1 MIRLGTRGSLLARTQ
16 AGMIADAVAA
26 ATGDMV
32 ELVVIRT
39 EGDDVTVP
47 LHAPS
52 RPGAFVSALRDAL
65 LDDRVDV
72 VVHSFKDLPSEPAEG
87 LVVAAIPTRAIP
99 FDVMVSRHG
108 ELADLPN
115 GATVGTSS
123 PRRTAALRRA
133 RPDLQIVAIRGNI
146 DTRLRKAHTGEV
158 DAVVLA
164 AAGLER
170 VGRLTE
176 ASELLDPGV
185 LVPAPAQGALAVECR
200 SDGPL
205 AAILSALD
213 DRPTRLAVT
222 AERAVLRGI
231 VATCTTAIGAYAAWI
246 DDETLLLIADL
257 TGHRGIDHAAVARSA
272 PVATIEAAERLGRA
286 VAAGLLAPTDEG
298 LAASRPTA
306 AAEPL
311 GPTVVAGL
319 LAPVGEGVAVRS
331 RPTEAPARS
340 IAALPADHPLATG
353 LTVDSTVIRAYR
365 GTRSPRRPIW
375 LMRQAGRSL
384 PEYRAV
390 REGTGMLEACLTP
403 DLAAEITC
411 QPVRRHGVDA
421 GIFFSDI
428 VVPLKLAGVGV
439 DIVPGVGPVMDAPVR
454 TASDVAALREL
465 DPEALAP
472 ISQAVRLC
480 VAELQ
485 QTPLIGF
492 CGAPFTI
499 ASYLVEGRP
508 SRDYRHTLA
517 MMAADP
523 ASWHALL
530 GWVARTTGSFLRAQ
544 VLAGASAVQVF
555 DSWIG
560 ALTPAQYREF
570 ALPHSAAVLAAV
582 ADTGVPR
589 VHFGT
594 RSRPHLVAMREAGA
608 DVMGVDAQTSLAE
621 ANQLLGG
628 TTPLQGNIDPAL
640 LTTDWETLEA
650 HTRHVLADGQGAPAH
665 VVNLGHGVPPT
676 TDPDVLTRLV
686 ALVHSVPDKE
696 SPDA

>member
-16 AGMIADAVAA
+16 AGMIADAVTA
-26 ATGDMV
+26 ATGEAV

-65 LDDRVDV
+65 LDDQVDV
-72 VVHSFKDLPSEPAEG
+72 VVHSFKDLPSEPADG
-87 LVVAAIPTRAIP
+87 LVVAAIPARAIP

-108 ELADLPN
+108 GLADLPE

-123 PRRTAALRRA
+123 PRRAAALHRA
-133 RPDLQIVAIRGNI
+133 RPDLQIVPIRGNI

-158 DAVVLA
+158 DAVALA

-176 ASELLDPGV
+176 ASEVLDPGL

-200 SDGPL
+200 TQGRL

-213 DRPTRLAVT
+213 DGPTRLAVT

-231 VATCTTAIGAYAAWI
+231 EATCATAIGAYAAWL

-257 TGHRGIDHAAVARSA
+257 TGHRGVDHAAVARSA

-286 VAAGLLAPTDEG
+286 VAAGLLAPTER
-298 LAASRPTA
+298 LVVTSRLNA
-306 AAEPL
+306 
-311 GPTVVAGL
+311 
-319 LAPVGEGVAVRS
+319 
-331 RPTEAPARS
+331 APAPS
-340 IAALPADHPLATG
+340 PATLPADHPLATG
-353 LTVDSTVIRAYR
+353 LTVDSPVIRAYR
-365 GTRSPRRPIW
+365 GMRSARRPIW
-375 LMRQAGRSL
+375 MMRQAGRSL

-390 REGTGMLEACLTP
+390 REGTAMLQACLTP

-454 TASDVAALREL
+454 SAADVVALAEL
-465 DPEALAP
+465 DPQALAP
-472 ISQAVRLC
+472 ITEAVRLT
-480 VAELQ
+480 VAELRT
-485 QTPLIGF
+485 TPLIGF

-517 MMAADP
+517 MMAEDP
-523 ASWHALL
+523 RLWHELL
-530 GWVARTTGSFLRAQ
+530 GWVARTTSSFLRAQ

-560 ALTPAQYREF
+560 ALTPALYREF
-570 ALPHSAAVLAAV
+570 AMPHSAAVLAAV

-594 RSRPHLVAMREAGA
+594 RSRQHLLAMREAGA
-608 DVMGVDAQTSLAE
+608 DVMGVDAQTSLAD

-640 LTTDWETLEA
+640 LAADWETLAA
-650 HTRHVLADGQGAPAH
+650 HTRHVLADGQAAPGH
-665 VVNLGHGVPPT
+665 VVNLGHGVPPS

>member
-16 AGMIADAVAA
+16 AGMIADAVTA
-26 ATGDMV
+26 ATGEVV

-65 LDDRVDV
+65 LDDQVDV
-72 VVHSFKDLPSEPAEG
+72 VVHSFKDLPSEPADG
-87 LVVAAIPTRAIP
+87 LVVAAIPARAIP

-108 ELADLPN
+108 GLADLPD

-123 PRRTAALRRA
+123 PRRAAALRRA
-133 RPDLQIVAIRGNI
+133 RPDLQIVTIRGNI

-176 ASELLDPGV
+176 ASEVLDPGL

-200 SDGPL
+200 TEGRL
-205 AAILSALD
+205 AATLSALD

-231 VATCTTAIGAYAAWI
+231 EATCTTAIGAYAAWI
-246 DDETLLLIADL
+246 DEDTLLLVADL
-257 TGHRGIDHAAVARSA
+257 TEHRGVDHATVARSA

-286 VAAGLLAPTDEG
+286 VAAGLLAPTDEV
-298 LAASRPTA
+298 LTVTSRPKAAS
-306 AAEPL
+306 
-311 GPTVVAGL
+311 
-319 LAPVGEGVAVRS
+319 APS
-331 RPTEAPARS
+331 HS
-340 IAALPADHPLATG
+340 ALPADHPLTTG
-353 LTVDSTVIRAYR
+353 LTVDSPVIRAYR
-365 GTRSPRRPIW
+365 GIRSPRRPIW

-384 PEYRAV
+384 PEYRAL
-390 REGTGMLEACLTP
+390 RAGTGMLQACLTP

-454 TASDVAALREL
+454 TAADVAALSEL

-472 ISQAVRLC
+472 ISQAVRLA

-485 QTPLIGF
+485 ATPLIGF

-508 SRDYRHTLA
+508 SRDYRHILA
-517 MMAADP
+517 MMADDP

-530 GWVARTTGSFLRAQ
+530 SWVARTTGSFLRAQ

-570 ALPHSAAVLAAV
+570 AMPHSAAVLAAV

-621 ANQLLGG
+621 ADQMLGG

-640 LTTDWETLEA
+640 LAADWETLAA
-650 HTRHVLADGQGAPAH
+650 HTRQVLTDGQAAPAH
-665 VVNLGHGVPPT
+665 VVNLGHGVPPA
-676 TDPDVLTRLV
+676 TDPAVLTRLV
-686 ALVHSVPDKE
+686 ALVHSFPDKE